1 MICAACLPS
10 VDNCEL
16 SRPDVILN
24 ASRINGNAVMTL
36 RKPVTLSKQK
46 TSFNNNKQMLV
57 LKFWFPTYMYELS
70 VIVSVMFLAPI
81 RFLTEQ
87 VSWFSFEPDIPDCQI
102 ILKCLDRLPRSL
114 ENWILYCR
122 AQVQVQ
128 IRSRSGRSEIDLY
141 YITIFLV
148 STTNFFLA
156 FKGSRQVRWM
166 GWDDSSIVRG
176 G

>member
-128 IRSRSGRSEIDLY
+128 VRSRSGPGQEGQKLTWALPYFWFSPTHHHKL
-141 YITIFLV
+141 F
-148 STTNFFLA
+148 SWPW
-156 FKGSRQVRWM
+156 QVRWT
-166 GWDDSSIVRG
+166 
-176 G
+176 